1 MSYPTSLEE
10 REQRVRDIPPL
21 VALAPRGL
29 ERAIRLQVERNGG
42 FAAAAGAA
50 STAETAIATAA
61 SAEAAS
67 PGAASAEAASAAAA
81 AYESRFHGH
90 FLNGHF
96 MDYSQFGA
104 ARYGSSTGYSNHG
117 CDSQQPTDSSYS
129 CGITSSNNFN
139 EPTNPY
145 IKREDHLGMFP
156 TFHRVICRCSGNES
170 NNNFQIFD
178 PLQLALLHRITEN
191 QTLAS

>member
-1 MSYPTSLEE
+1 M
-10 REQRVRDIPPL
+10 
-21 VALAPRGL
+21 
-29 ERAIRLQVERNGG
+29 
-42 FAAAAGAA
+42 AAAGAA
-50 STAETAIATAA
+50 STAETPIATAA

-67 PGAASAEAASAAAA
+67 AGAASAEAASAAAAA

-117 CDSQQPTDSSYS
+117 CDSQQPADSSYS

-156 TFHRVICRCSGNES
+156 PSYM
-170 NNNFQIFD
+170 
-178 PLQLALLHRITEN
+178 
-191 QTLAS
+191 